1 MFILNTSERRYLMN
15 KNKSIYISIPL
26 LEHKRGIVR
35 EMFNQLCDNY
45 KDLSYRFWMPNTT
58 YYEEHL
64 KDSDYFG
71 IVLEGECWKDN
82 ISNLPVGCHKEYLKA
97 KELGKRIFLIY
108 KSSNGWYIY
117 DTQLS
122 NTTIEGIAGTTK
134 SINRY
139 IGIDNFRINENSNPC
154 MEISLPLP
162 SDHCHSK
169 NNIVNETFDR
179 RILLQYN
186 K

>member
-1 MFILNTSERRYLMN
+1 MFILNTSERRYLMS

-26 LEHKRGIVR
+26 LEHKRGIVK

-45 KDLSYRFWMPNTT
+45 KNLSYRFWLPDTR
-58 YYEEHL
+58 YYDNHL
-64 KDSDYFG
+64 KEADYFG
-71 IVLEGECWKDN
+71 IILPGQSWKGH
-82 ISNLPVGCHKEYLKA
+82 ISDLPVGCYKEYLKA

-117 DTQLS
+117 DTEFS
-122 NTTIEGIAGTTK
+122 NVIIEGIAGTTK

-139 IGIDNFRINENSNPC
+139 IEIDNFGINENPC
-154 MEISLPLP
+154 MEIPLTP
-162 SDHCHSK
+162 KESYLK
-169 NNIVNETFDR
+169 NDIVNETIDR

>member
-1 MFILNTSERRYLMN
+1 MS

-35 EMFNQLCDNY
+35 EMINELIDNY
-45 KDLSYRFWMPNTT
+45 KDLSYRFWLPNTT

-64 KDSDYFG
+64 KNSDYFG
-71 IVLEGECWKDN
+71 ILLEGQSWKNN
-82 ISNLPVGCHKEYLKA
+82 ISNLPVGCYKEYLRA
-97 KELGKRIFLIY
+97 RELGKRIFLIY
-108 KSSNGWYIY
+108 KSNNGWYIY
-117 DTQLS
+117 DTELS

-134 SINRY
+134 SINKY
-139 IGIDNFRINENSNPC
+139 IEIDNFCINQTNPC

-169 NNIVNETFDR
+169 NDIVNETVDR